1 MIVLGYKV
9 KWVEEN
15 LGVTRKALRIFEREG
30 LMPQNKNGQYR
41 DYSEED
47 IERIWFIRVMQG
59 MGYSLKEIA
68 NIALNVH
75 EENWDFQDSITQK
88 IVELERKKADIER
101 HLGYAKTIKLTGRFP
116 SRPKEIGTIRFEDF
130 YEKALE
136 GWNINNDPRTEHL
149 SELTDL
155 ILNQPAENWKNSDL
169 DSLFGFLD
177 SLKLTEM
184 NPDIILSET
193 ILPKAILK
201 RKNLGTAHPE
211 IQLLI
216 KLIYENQLQIAP
228 ELQEMTPQQFARYQS
243 SAYRDG
249 DIAKIK
255 EKEYGKENCKFIADA
270 IAIFGGF
277 SDSDDPRLF

>member
-1 MIVLGYKV
+1 MGYKV

-116 SRPKEIGTIRFEDF
+116 SRPKEIGTIRFENF

-155 ILNQPAENWKNSDL
+155 ILNQPTENWKNSDL

-228 ELQEMTPQQFARYQS
+228 ELQEMTPPQFARYQS